1 MTGPQVRWSRLSVVA
16 ACIAIL
22 CSSMLRAQLYTGT
35 VTGLITDP
43 SGAVVPAARLEVA
56 DEQKGFTF
64 NATTDISGNYLVR
77 NLPPGTYRISV
88 QAAGFKS
95 ETRSGVILDVN
106 HNVTVNFQL
115 QLGATA
121 QTVEVTGQAP
131 VLEAQDAVTGQT
143 VDRKFIN
150 DLPLVNRSVT
160 DLVMLTPGVTEV
172 DTTCGLCTANNFIS
186 NGTRNATAD
195 ILMDGVTTTNFEQ
208 NSGILFPLYT
218 PSVDAVQEFV
228 VQESNFS
235 AEYGFTGATIVN
247 MVIRSGTNNIHGSA
261 YDFLRNSVMDSNNF
275 FSNAAGIPLPAL
287 KLNNFGGTVGGPI
300 KRDKTF
306 FFFDYDGTR
315 SSSLSTFQF
324 GVPSALERTGNF
336 GELCGYVGG
345 TFDSTGMCS
354 DPDGQLWD
362 PYTGVYNNNLGGPQR
377 SGLIPY
383 NNLITYT
390 SPGNPNLNGTSQQ
403 LPSHPGNLIDPVA
416 YKMMQYFPLPNIAV
430 GTPAYN
436 PYTNWQGSASA
447 PGVNNQFDIKIDQ
460 RFSDKDLLAVRY
472 SRGWSP
478 GPHSPNCFGNVADPC
493 DGGPAPSD
501 ANLVAINHTH
511 TFSPNLLFTASYGL
525 ARSYVFEETIAAESQ
540 YKGLSPTATLGMPSY
555 MDDSHIP
562 FIPAIVLG
570 NYTSPSGT
578 NMGTLPWSYEREGTE
593 THELLGAL
601 NWIKGAHDLKFG
613 AEGRMHRTN
622 YTQPG
627 TPGGYFYYDFTGT
640 SEYPYSGG
648 GDALATFMTG
658 VGGPGSWGQYEI
670 PNYVSTQ
677 SFQYG
682 GFVQDNWKANR
693 KLTLN
698 IGIRYDVNTPRSER
712 YNRMNALDPDVVSPL
727 SAPGLG
733 TLHGGEIFMNPNN
746 RNNFGTDHK
755 AVGPRLGFAYQVF
768 NKTVLR
774 GGYGIFYSTVKSGAS
789 GTGALGW
796 QGYDQTTPYYALNP
810 SDGATPYG
818 RLSNPFPSGII
829 FPPGSSKGLLND
841 VGYGAAGPIVSIDTA
856 NPYEQSWSFGVQRE
870 LPGSTLL
877 DVNYLGKKGTHL
889 YFGGAGNLDYLGS
902 QIEHYTPGQISALNT
917 YVNNP
922 FYGIITDPNTGLSSQ
937 QYPAS
942 QFQLPFPQFT
952 AFSGEDPPWSNSIY
966 NALQIKAEKR
976 LSHGLQFLVT
986 YVWSK
991 SIDDA
996 SSTGGAVTWLGGI
1009 THMADPNN
1017 RRLERGLSTFDM
1029 PSVLQFS
1036 YTYDLPVGRGK
1047 AFLGHTNSVVNA
1059 VLGGWETT
1067 GIWRF
1072 TDGRPEILSL
1082 SGGQS
1087 LPTYGAQQPN
1097 LVGAL
1102 HCASSD
1108 ILNQYFANPD
1118 VAVVPPAFTLGT
1130 ASRTDGSCRQPGI
1143 ANSNLAVYKEFPL
1156 AKLREGARLQ
1166 FRLETY
1172 NAFNHPQFSGPN
1184 TTVNSGSFG
1193 VITSTANGPREVQAA
1208 LKFYW

>member
-1 MTGPQVRWSRLSVVA
+1 
-16 ACIAIL
+16 
-22 CSSMLRAQLYTGT
+22 MLRAQLYTGT
-35 VTGLITDP
+35 VTGIVTDP
-43 SGAVVPAARLEVA
+43 SGAVVPGARLEVV
-56 DEQKGFTF
+56 DEQKGFAFT
-64 NATTDISGNYLVR
+64 ATTDIAGNYLVR

-88 QAAGFKS
+88 KAAGFKMES
-95 ETRSGVILDVN
+95 RGGIILDVN
-106 HNVTVNFQL
+106 HNVAVDFRL

-131 VLEAQDAVTGQT
+131 VLESQDAVTGQT

-172 DTTCGLCTANNFIS
+172 DTTCLLCTANNFIS

-228 VQESNFS
+228 VQETNFS
-235 AEYGFTGATIVN
+235 AEYGFTGSTIVN
-247 MVIRSGTNNIHGSA
+247 MVIRSGTNNFHGSA

-275 FSNAAGIPLPAL
+275 FNNAAGIPLPAL

-300 KRDKTF
+300 KHDKTF

-324 GVPSALERTGNF
+324 GVPTALERSGNF

-362 PYTGVYNNNLGGPQR
+362 PYTGVYNNDLGGPQR
-377 SGLIPY
+377 SGFIPY
-383 NNLITYT
+383 NNLINYT
-390 SPGNPNLNGTSQQ
+390 SPGNPNLNGTSLQ
-403 LPSHPGNLIDPVA
+403 LPAAPGNLIDPIA

-430 GTPAYN
+430 GTSAYN

-460 RFSDKDLLAVRY
+460 RFSEKDLLAVRY
-472 SRGWSP
+472 SRAWSP

-493 DGGPAPSD
+493 DGGPAPGD

-511 TFSPNLLFTASYGL
+511 TFGPTLLLTASYGL

-540 YKGLSPTATLGMPSY
+540 YKGLSPTATLGMPAY

-562 FIPAIVLG
+562 FIPAIALG
-570 NYTSPSGT
+570 NYSSPGGT
-578 NMGTLPWSYEREGTE
+578 NMGTEPWSYEREGTE

-601 NWIKGAHDLKFG
+601 NWVKGAHNLKFG
-613 AEGRMHRTN
+613 AEGRMHRTS

-627 TPGGYFYYDFTGT
+627 TPGGYFSYDFTGT
-640 SEYPYSGG
+640 SQYPYSGG

-712 YNRMNALDPDVVSPL
+712 YNRMNALDPNVVSPL

-746 RNNFGTDHK
+746 RNNFGTDYRG
-755 AVGPRLGFAYQVF
+755 VGPRLGFAYQVF

-774 GGYGIFYSTVKSGAS
+774 GGYGIFFSTVKSGAA

-841 VGYGAAGPIVSIDTA
+841 VGYGAQGPIVGIDTA
-856 NPYEQSWSFGVQRE
+856 NPYEQSWSFGIQRE

-877 DVNYLGKKGTHL
+877 DVSYLGKKGTHL
-889 YFGGAGNLDYLGS
+889 YFGGAGNIDYLGS
-902 QIEHYTPGQISALNT
+902 QIEHYTPDQIAALNT

-942 QFQLPFPQFT
+942 QFQLPFPQF
-952 AFSGEDPPWSNSIY
+952 AAYFNGEDPPWANSIY

-976 LSHGLQFLVT
+976 FSHGLQFLVT

-996 SSTGGAVTWLGGI
+996 SSTGGAVTWLGGT
-1009 THMADPNN
+1009 THLADPNN
-1017 RRLERGLSTFDM
+1017 MKLERGLSTFDI

-1036 YTYDLPVGRGK
+1036 YTYDLPVGRG
-1047 AFLGHTNSVVNA
+1047 
-1059 VLGGWETT
+1059 
-1067 GIWRF
+1067 
-1072 TDGRPEILSL
+1072 
-1082 SGGQS
+1082 
-1087 LPTYGAQQPN
+1087 
-1097 LVGAL
+1097 
-1102 HCASSD
+1102 
-1108 ILNQYFANPD
+1108 
-1118 VAVVPPAFTLGT
+1118 
-1130 ASRTDGSCRQPGI
+1130 
-1143 ANSNLAVYKEFPL
+1143 
-1156 AKLREGARLQ
+1156 
-1166 FRLETY
+1166 
-1172 NAFNHPQFSGPN
+1172 
-1184 TTVNSGSFG
+1184 
-1193 VITSTANGPREVQAA
+1193 
-1208 LKFYW
+1208 